1 MVGRVSVYS
10 LFLFCRFLVRSISK
24 LVLPKLFL
32 HGTSDEIVLYG
43 LGRKLFD
50 QAAEAKT
57 FCLIE
62 DAGHNDTYIIT
73 GRGYFDALNR
83 FITETLKNLNN
94 RG

>member
-1 MVGRVSVYS
+1 VYS

-73 GRGYFDALNR
+73 GRGYFEALNR

>member
-24 LVLPKLFL
+24 LILPKLFL
-32 HGTSDEIVLYG
+32 HGTSDEIVLYD

-50 QAAEAKT
+50 QAAEVKT

-62 DAGHNDTYIIT
+62 GAGHNDTYII
-73 GRGYFDALNR
+73 GERGYLKALNR
-83 FITETLKNLNN
+83 FVTETLKNFNN

>member
-1 MVGRVSVYS
+1 MYS

-73 GRGYFDALNR
+73 GRGYFEALNR